1 MRLMKEKSTSPE
13 EIFVVNQWLGEE
25 SARAIY
31 QFAKEQEISLAED
44 VHLIAGQAQTIWYLL
59 LPDLFPD

>member
-13 EIFVVNQWLGEE
+13 ENAVVNQWLGEG
-25 SARAIY
+25 SARAIQ

-44 VHLIAGQAQTIWYLL
+44 VDLIAGQAQTI
-59 LPDLFPD
+59 